1 MLNMWGINL
10 YTGGHYDNY
19 IVNYYGYREGP
30 APEGTF
36 DKPDICPDK
45 PEPGEGL
52 TPHHKQAGVHA
63 QIRRMLPN
71 PHHGE
76 ISLPPHKLLTWGRHP
91 LMQSYPM
98 FCMSSHSKLQV
109 PAAGVFALLRMYLA
123 WTRHGRTSTSC
134 GPCLRQDIADH
145 TSFPFICRSRG
156 SSRLL

>member
-45 PEPGEGL
+45 PEPGDGL

-76 ISLPPHKLLTWGRHP
+76 ISPPPHKLLRHEYLGMASP
-91 LMQSYPM
+91 CAIS
-98 FCMSSHSKLQV
+98 
-109 PAAGVFALLRMYLA
+109 ADALCV
-123 WTRHGRTSTSC
+123 S
-134 GPCLRQDIADH
+134 P
-145 TSFPFICRSRG
+145 PE
-156 SSRLL
+156 